1 MLGDLYS
8 YIEYFEY
15 AGIFLVSFFAGII
28 TVIPIPVV
36 PFLALAALN
45 EQMNPQLVVL
55 SGVVGSIAAKTLIY
69 WCSYYGRILLSVKT
83 TAKMVPLNQLIRK
96 YGWIAVIISSA
107 TPIPDAPINIHL
119 GVAKYNYWKLIAAAV
134 VGKFIVYETIL
145 VAVTILGKSFLSGSI
160 SMLGGVQLIFLGLA
174 VTGIYGL
181 ALYFTFTLDWTK
193 IIGNKRSNTKGEI

>member
-55 SGVVGSIAAKTLIY
+55 SGVVGSVAAKTLIY

-119 GVAKYNYWKLIAAAV
+119 GVAKYNYWKFTAAAV
-134 VGKFIVYETIL
+134 VGKFIAYETIV
-145 VAVTILGKSFLSGSI
+145 VAVTIMGKSFLSGSI

-181 ALYFTFTLDWTK
+181 ALNFTFTLDWTK